1 MNSVWIWGLN
11 ILSLD
16 SYMQIT
22 WLANLFACK
31 TSNNLSSSA
40 EYSQCCYVNVGDHVN
55 EFIDVWISEWLDFAA
70 LFPLILWVE
79 AVHNEYVCNTSN

>member
-1 MNSVWIWGLN
+1 M
-11 ILSLD
+11 
-16 SYMQIT
+16 T

-40 EYSQCCYVNVGDHVN
+40 EYSQCCYVNLGDHVN

-79 AVHNEYVCNTSN
+79 AVHYEHIKCVYNTSNSINLDFFFIYN